1 MSLSTASFLKGA
13 LTFTAALAW
22 NQSVKSAIDTIY
34 PLDKGGNDEGVK
46 NAMAHIMYAVFVT
59 IVVLVIL
66 HIMNIATSKSNEQN
80 NKGNNKYYYSRP
92 DGSIV
97 YKHPDDVTEYSRN
110 TNQSQL
116 EPSPTST
123 QPLSQSQL
131 EPSPTSTQPLS
142 QSPSQ
147 SSQPDIDNYYS
158 YYYFLR

>member
-34 PLDKGGNDEGVK
+34 PLDKGGDDEGVK

-66 HIMNIATSKSNEQN
+66 HIMNIATGKSNENN

-97 YKHPDDVTEYSRN
+97 YKHPDDVTEYSGN
-110 TNQSQL
+110 TNQRLPEQQLSQL
-116 EPSPTST
+116 PS
-123 QPLSQSQL
+123 QQLSQLPSQ
-131 EPSPTSTQPLS
+131 PS
-142 QSPSQ
+142 SQ
-147 SSQPDIDNYYS
+147 SSHPDIDNYYS